1 MVTDKDIVNYLKQSG
16 MMGKAYIIDWF
27 IRDLVAKNGN
37 SPWFGGGT
45 FVGYVKKNIFYRED
59 DTFDA
64 SRVDNFIGVN
74 YDTAK
79 LTYDRFKEIKLN
91 HVTHVLDRTYKR

>member
-45 FVGYVKKNIFYRED
+45 FVGYVKKNIFYREE

-64 SRVDNFIGVN
+64 PKLDNFINVN

-79 LTYDRFKEIKLN
+79 LTYDRHKAIN
-91 HVTHVLDRTYKR
+91 HVLDRIYKR

>member
-27 IRDLVAKNGN
+27 IRDLAVKNGN

-45 FVGYVKKNIFYRED
+45 FVGYVKKNIFYREE

-79 LTYDRFKEIKLN
+79 LTYDRHKAIN
-91 HVTHVLDRTYKR
+91 HVLDRTYKR

>member
-27 IRDLVAKNGN
+27 IRDLAAKDGDAT
-37 SPWFGGGT
+37 WFGGGT
-45 FVGYVKKNIFYRED
+45 FVGYVKKNIFYREE

-79 LTYDRFKEIKLN
+79 LTYDRHKAIN
-91 HVTHVLDRTYKR
+91 HVLDRTYKR

>member
-1 MVTDKDIVNYLKQSG
+1 MVSDKDIVNYLKSNNL
-16 MMGKAYIIDWF
+16 MYKAYIIDWF
-27 IRDLVAKNGN
+27 IKDLLVKNGDA
-37 SPWFGGGT
+37 PWFGGGT
-45 FVGYVKKNIFYRED
+45 FVGYVKKNIFYREE

-79 LTYDRFKEIKLN
+79 LAYNRFKYMIK
-91 HVTHVLDRTYKR
+91 

>member
-1 MVTDKDIVNYLKQSG
+1 MVTDKDIVNYLKQSS

-37 SPWFGGGT
+37 APWFGGGT
-45 FVGYVKKNIFYRED
+45 FVGYVKKNLFYREE

-64 SRVDNFIGVN
+64 SRLDNFINVN

-79 LTYDRFKEIKLN
+79 LTYDRCRDKLTN
-91 HVTHVLDRTYKR
+91 NICVG